1 MDPAHQPPTGHGNNN
16 LDHENE
22 PQIGGLERNE
32 TWPLGEGERTEGG
45 AGSSSTPYVSL
56 FSPNV
61 PAIPPSAPSDV
72 PDSPRAHVSHSRS
85 LSYSRSMPSL
95 ANYSSMTSRAS
106 RAHGQEERPPIVQL
120 QTRIDQAQKSA
131 DDPNTP
137 LEEQGK
143 RRTTLDLMRTEH
155 SVRTDISRLFSES
168 AAMPGTRAPSYNNAT
183 GPLYLRGECYYEILV
198 CTG

>member
-1 MDPAHQPPTGHGNNN
+1 MDPAHQPPTGHTSSN
-16 LDHENE
+16 LESETQPQLGASSRDE
-22 PQIGGLERNE
+22 P
-32 TWPLGEGERTEGG
+32 WPLSEGERTDGG

-56 FSPNV
+56 FSPHV
-61 PAIPPSAPSDV
+61 PALPPSAPSD
-72 PDSPRAHVSHSRS
+72 PAGSPRAHVSHSRS

-106 RAHGQEERPPIVQL
+106 RTHASDDRPPIVQL

-137 LEEQGK
+137 LEEHGK
-143 RRTTLDLMRTEH
+143 RRTTLDLMRSEH

-168 AAMPGTRAPSYNNAT
+168 AAMPGTRAPSYTNAT
-183 GPLYLRGECYYEILV
+183 GPLYLRGEDAHKPRSY
-198 CTG
+198 TR